1 MSWRVLRLATLEPAA
16 RGRTRFRTDAVL
28 AATDAA
34 ATAPEWLP
42 AAEHA
47 EREAEECEKED
58 ADRREEECHVTISL

>member
-1 MSWRVLRLATLEPAA
+1 VLRLATLEPAA

-34 ATAPEWLP
+34 ATAPKRLP

-47 EREAEECEKED
+47 EREAEECDQED

>member
-1 MSWRVLRLATLEPAA
+1 
-16 RGRTRFRTDAVL
+16 VL

-34 ATAPEWLP
+34 ATAPKRLP

-47 EREAEECEKED
+47 EREAEECDQED